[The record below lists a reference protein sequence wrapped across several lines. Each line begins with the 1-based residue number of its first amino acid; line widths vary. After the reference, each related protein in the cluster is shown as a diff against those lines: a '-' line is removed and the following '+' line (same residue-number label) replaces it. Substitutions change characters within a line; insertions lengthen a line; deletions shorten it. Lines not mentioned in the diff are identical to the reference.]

1 MLSLCQ
7 VLLIIFSDLG
17 FAGQFGLGGAA
28 TAVAQPYAALQ
39 AAAPTTPFA
48 AAATAAAGS
57 AAPGKARSSMN
68 LGMIS
73 GR

>member
-1 MLSLCQ
+1 MLSKCQ
-7 VLLIIFSDLG
+7 VLLNIFSDLG
-17 FAGQFGLGGAA
+17 FAGQFGLGGVAS
-28 TAVAQPYAALQ
+28 VAQPYAALQ
-39 AAAPTTPFA
+39 AAAAPA
-48 AAATAAAGS
+48 APLAAAAAGS